1 MNAAQEFLSS
11 VFFFGRL
18 DLYCLQYLLTPNIDE
33 GVNPILHVGQGL
45 DQCGNPLAGDV
56 LEGTSLDD
64 VHPILGDLV
73 EQDDFVGVG
82 NACAYLA
89 ELVLVFHR
97 SVDGRDFLP
106 HPLGAI
112 EQAPEF
118 SFQLLRPIFDKFGV
132 NLWFKK
138 NHEVSPDQL
147 YVTDWIIF
155 S

>member
-1 MNAAQEFLSS
+1 M
-11 VFFFGRL
+11 
-18 DLYCLQYLLTPNIDE
+18 QYLLTPKFNE
-33 GVNPILHVGQGL
+33 SVNPVLHVGQGL
-45 DQCGNPLAGDV
+45 EKCGNPLVEDV

-73 EQDDFVGVG
+73 EQDDLVVVG
-82 NACAYLA
+82 NACAYLS

-112 EQAPEF
+112 EHAPEF
-118 SFQLLRPIFDKFGV
+118 SFQLLRLMFDNFGV

-138 NHEVSPDQL
+138 HHLLSPDQV